1 MMDIHLD
8 RLLNFPNVTVQSCVH
23 EDEGIRLDLGF
34 IKEGSHCPKCKH
46 FSDELHRNR
55 PRLIRDLSIFGKQ
68 TYLRIHRRQY
78 FCSTC
83 QSYFTERLS
92 FIDWQRRYTQRYE
105 AYIYESVQHSTI
117 EQVSREEGLTWGQ
130 VHGIFKRQYELK
142 KTKLGVPLLA

>member
-23 EDEGIRLDLGF
+23 EDEGIRLDLEF
-34 IKEGSHCPKCKH
+34 IKEGSYCPKCKH
-46 FSDELHRNR
+46 FSDDLHRKR
-55 PRLIRDLSIFGKQ
+55 PSLIRDLSIFGKQ
-68 TYLRIHRRQY
+68 TYLRIYRRQY
-78 FCSTC
+78 YCSTC
-83 QSYFTERLS
+83 QNYFTERLS

-117 EQVSREEGLTWGQ
+117 EQVSREEGLTWDR

-142 KTKLGVPLLA
+142 KLERGVPSLA